1 MKRKFMAWLSRLRWK
16 LVHRLGGER
25 PGSRV
30 LVAQPNGPGVSKV
43 EVNYRFMVYR
53 MADLLDER
61 HAGIVREAVWHRLVR
76 EMDAAGLLQ
85 YELYRTGENTVTV
98 VCSLQGLSA
107 PAMEKRLACMRT
119 GASDRVLE
127 QVAERWNG
135 LEERRGAVRH
145 LQMSESEIVSSYRTA
160 RDPKRQIGILAELNA
175 VTPREIREVLEEAG
189 ALMLKPR
196 SHGGGRPLSFDAA
209 AARQMFEAGLTDEEM
224 ARKLGVPE
232 KRLAEWR
239 RRQGLMRPKY
249 NRARAAAEAEKTT
262 APEQTLEQKE
272 ESMAVMTTSTSAPA
286 EKANKVVTVETL
298 FDLLRSAVDAGY
310 GEAPVTVERCRF
322 TEMRLRV
329 ELLMTGGL
337 RVGGEPVA
345 VELEGVPEAPA
356 GKEA

>member
-1 MKRKFMAWLSRLRWK
+1 MKTE
-16 LVHRLGGER
+16 GG
-25 PGSRV
+25 
-30 LVAQPNGPGVSKV
+30 
-43 EVNYRFMVYR
+43 
-53 MADLLDER
+53 
-61 HAGIVREAVWHRLVR
+61 
-76 EMDAAGLLQ
+76 
-85 YELYRTGENTVTV
+85 
-98 VCSLQGLSA
+98 
-107 PAMEKRLACMRT
+107 
-119 GASDRVLE
+119 
-127 QVAERWNG
+127 
-135 LEERRGAVRH
+135 GAVRH

-175 VTPREIREVLEEAG
+175 VTTREIRQVLEEAG
-189 ALMLKPR
+189 ALVLKPR

-249 NRARAAAEAEKTT
+249 SRPRAAAEAEKTT
-262 APEQTLEQKE
+262 APAAAPEQKE
-272 ESMAVMTTSTSAPA
+272 ENMTVMTKSASAPA
-286 EKANKVVTVETL
+286 EKAEKVVTVETL
-298 FDLLRSAVDAGY
+298 FDLLRGAVDAGY

-345 VELEGVPEAPA
+345 VELEGVPEAAA
-356 GKEA
+356 GKED

>member
-1 MKRKFMAWLSRLRWK
+1 
-16 LVHRLGGER
+16 
-25 PGSRV
+25 
-30 LVAQPNGPGVSKV
+30 
-43 EVNYRFMVYR
+43 
-53 MADLLDER
+53 
-61 HAGIVREAVWHRLVR
+61 
-76 EMDAAGLLQ
+76 
-85 YELYRTGENTVTV
+85 
-98 VCSLQGLSA
+98 
-107 PAMEKRLACMRT
+107 MR
-119 GASDRVLE
+119 R
-127 QVAERWNG
+127 
-135 LEERRGAVRH
+135 

-196 SHGGGRPLSFDAA
+196 SHGGGQPLSFDAA

-249 NRARAAAEAEKTT
+249 NRARTAAEAEKTT
-262 APEQTLEQKE
+262 APAQALEQKE

-345 VELEGVPEAPA
+345 VELEGVPEAAA
-356 GKEA
+356 GKED

>member
-1 MKRKFMAWLSRLRWK
+1 M
-16 LVHRLGGER
+16 
-25 PGSRV
+25 
-30 LVAQPNGPGVSKV
+30 
-43 EVNYRFMVYR
+43 
-53 MADLLDER
+53 
-61 HAGIVREAVWHRLVR
+61 
-76 EMDAAGLLQ
+76 
-85 YELYRTGENTVTV
+85 
-98 VCSLQGLSA
+98 
-107 PAMEKRLACMRT
+107 
-119 GASDRVLE
+119 
-127 QVAERWNG
+127 
-135 LEERRGAVRH
+135 RH

-175 VTPREIREVLEEAG
+175 VTPREIREVLEAAG

-249 NRARAAAEAEKTT
+249 SRPRPAAEKDD
-262 APEQTLEQKE
+262 
-272 ESMAVMTTSTSAPA
+272 
-286 EKANKVVTVETL
+286 KVVTVETL
-298 FDLLRSAVDAGY
+298 FDLLRGAVDAGY

-345 VELEGVPEAPA
+345 VELEGVPEAAA
-356 GKEA
+356 GKED

>member
-1 MKRKFMAWLSRLRWK
+1 
-16 LVHRLGGER
+16 
-25 PGSRV
+25 
-30 LVAQPNGPGVSKV
+30 
-43 EVNYRFMVYR
+43 
-53 MADLLDER
+53 
-61 HAGIVREAVWHRLVR
+61 
-76 EMDAAGLLQ
+76 
-85 YELYRTGENTVTV
+85 
-98 VCSLQGLSA
+98 
-107 PAMEKRLACMRT
+107 
-119 GASDRVLE
+119 
-127 QVAERWNG
+127 
-135 LEERRGAVRH
+135 
-145 LQMSESEIVSSYRTA
+145 MSESEIVSSYRTA

-239 RRQGLMRPKY
+239 RRQGLMRP
-249 NRARAAAEAEKTT
+249 AAETEKKTVP
-262 APEQTLEQKE
+262 AAVPEQKE
-272 ESMAVMTTSTSAPA
+272 ETMAVMTKSASAPA
-286 EKANKVVTVETL
+286 EKDDKVVTVETL
-298 FDLLRSAVDAGY
+298 FDLLRGAVDAGY

-345 VELEGVPEAPA
+345 VELEGVPEAAA
-356 GKEA
+356 GKED

>member
-1 MKRKFMAWLSRLRWK
+1 MERIGRKE
-16 LVHRLGGER
+16 G
-25 PGSRV
+25 
-30 LVAQPNGPGVSKV
+30 
-43 EVNYRFMVYR
+43 
-53 MADLLDER
+53 
-61 HAGIVREAVWHRLVR
+61 
-76 EMDAAGLLQ
+76 
-85 YELYRTGENTVTV
+85 
-98 VCSLQGLSA
+98 
-107 PAMEKRLACMRT
+107 
-119 GASDRVLE
+119 
-127 QVAERWNG
+127 
-135 LEERRGAVRH
+135 GAVRH

-209 AARQMFEAGLTDEEM
+209 AARQMFEAGLADEEM

-232 KRLAEWR
+232 KRLADWR

-249 NRARAAAEAEKTT
+249 NRGPRGGRGRKTT
-262 APEQTLEQKE
+262 APAAAPEQKE
-272 ESMAVMTTSTSAPA
+272 ENMTVMTKSASAPA
-286 EKANKVVTVETL
+286 EKAEKVVTVETL
-298 FDLLRSAVDAGY
+298 FDLLRGAVDAGY

-345 VELEGVPEAPA
+345 VELEGVPEAAA
-356 GKEA
+356 GKED

>member
-98 VCSLQGLSA
+98 VCSLQGLAA
-107 PAMEKRLACMRT
+107 PAMEKHLACMRT

-135 LEERRGAVRH
+135 LEERRGGGETPADVGERDREQLPH
-145 LQMSESEIVSSYRTA
+145 GPRPKAADRNFGGAERGDTS
-160 RDPKRQIGILAELNA
+160 RDPRGAGGDRGA
-175 VTPREIREVLEEAG
+175 GTEIQKA
-189 ALMLKPR
+189 
-196 SHGGGRPLSFDAA
+196 
-209 AARQMFEAGLTDEEM
+209 
-224 ARKLGVPE
+224 
-232 KRLAEWR
+232 R
-239 RRQGLMRPKY
+239 RR
-249 NRARAAAEAEKTT
+249 TT
-262 APEQTLEQKE
+262 PQL
-272 ESMAVMTTSTSAPA
+272 
-286 EKANKVVTVETL
+286 
-298 FDLLRSAVDAGY
+298 
-310 GEAPVTVERCRF
+310 
-322 TEMRLRV
+322 
-329 ELLMTGGL
+329 
-337 RVGGEPVA
+337 
-345 VELEGVPEAPA
+345 
-356 GKEA
+356 